1 MKNKIFY
8 GILILIII
16 FSLTGVIILN
26 KTNKKETEIAD
37 PESNLYKNA
46 IAPAIGLVIKVK
58 ISCQL
63 SLIKFKAV
71 LNAFG
76 KVSVKN
82 TAIELNAFSAV
93 FLRLI
98 YSGSF

>member
-46 IAPAIGLVIKVK
+46 IGDITNYHSKK
-58 ISCQL
+58 IIMYVFYGNGCKKCEEMDSY
-63 SLIKFKAV
+63 
-71 LNAFG
+71 
-76 KVSVKN
+76 
-82 TAIELNAFSAV
+82 IEE
-93 FLRLI
+93 I
-98 YSGSF
+98 TKD

>member
-37 PESNLYKNA
+37 PESNL
-46 IAPAIGLVIKVK
+46 
-58 ISCQL
+58 
-63 SLIKFKAV
+63 
-71 LNAFG
+71 
-76 KVSVKN
+76 
-82 TAIELNAFSAV
+82 
-93 FLRLI
+93 
-98 YSGSF
+98 